1 MTLKKISK
9 IYLLSIAIVILF
21 TLMDIGNIT
30 PFHRLNSQLAWDLY
44 NQFSAPSIF
53 FSWLGAFVILGILWF
68 IATKDKSEALAVF
81 LTPTIMVYF
90 GLEDVLFHI
99 IKQVP
104 MAQCMDWLNGN
115 PVILQITKLLGETC
129 VNPTSLVISTII
141 GLGLSYIVLKK
152 LFKIKKW

>member
-1 MTLKKISK
+1 MRKLIK
-9 IYLLSIAIVILF
+9 IYLLSVAIVLIF

-115 PVILQITKLLGETC
+115 PVIFQITNFLGLEC
-129 VNPTSLVISTII
+129 VNPSSLVISTIV
-141 GLGLSYIVLKK
+141 GLIVSYYVLKK
-152 LFKIKKW
+152 LFKI